1 MPWKASGVVEERMRF
16 VMEFQ
21 RDEGTMTELC
31 REYGISRPTG
41 YALIERFQRE
51 GIAGLQDGSRAPLRH
66 PNQTLAKIEEQI
78 LELRR
83 ARPSW
88 GPKKL
93 QAYLERKQ
101 PDIRWPALSTMG
113 ELLKREG
120 LSVAPAKRRKTPP
133 YTQPFGSI
141 AGPNQ
146 TWCMDFKGWFRTRDG
161 ERIDPF
167 TLSDAYSRYL
177 LRCQAVDHSNTEQVR
192 GLLEA
197 SFREY
202 GMPLAIR
209 SDNGSPFASRAIAG
223 LSRLSV
229 YLMKLG
235 IVPERIAAGHPEQN
249 GRHERMHRT
258 LHTETARPAAANRRA
273 QQKVFDRFREQ
284 YNQERPHEALE
295 QRTPASCYCLSP
307 RAYPA
312 RVPQPA
318 YDSDSLVRRVQKHGE
333 FNWKHQHIFLS
344 ETLAGEAVG
353 LETIDDRYYRIYF
366 ASFPI
371 ARFDSHQRRV
381 QALGQQRAQPQES

>member
-1 MPWKASGVVEERMRF
+1 MRF
-16 VMEFQ
+16 VVAFQ
-21 RDEGTMTELC
+21 SGEWTMTELC
-31 REYGISRPTG
+31 RQYGITRPTG
-41 YALIERFQRE
+41 YALIERFQQE
-51 GIAGLQDGSRAPLRH
+51 GMGGLQDRSRAPLRH
-66 PNQTLAKIEEQI
+66 PNQMLAEIEEQI

-93 QAYLERKQ
+93 QAYLKQ
-101 PDIRWPALSTMG
+101 KKPGPRWPAQSTIG
-113 ELLKREG
+113 ELLQREG
-120 LSVAPAKRRKTPP
+120 LNVARRKRRKTPP
-133 YTQPFGSI
+133 YTQPFVSI
-141 AGPNQ
+141 EGPNQ
-146 TWCMDFKGWFRTRDG
+146 AWCMDFKGWFRTRDG

-167 TLSDAYSRYL
+167 TLSDAHSRYL
-177 LRCQAVDHSNTEQVR
+177 LRCQAVDKSNTERVR
-192 GLLEA
+192 GVLEA

-209 SDNGSPFASRAIAG
+209 SDNGAPFASRAVAG

-258 LHTETARPAAANRRA
+258 LQAETASPPAANRRA
-273 QQKVFDRFREQ
+273 QQKVFDGFREQ

-295 QRTPASCYCLSP
+295 QRTPASCYCASP

-312 RVPQPA
+312 RLPQPE
-318 YDSDSLVRRVQKHGE
+318 YDSGLLVRRVQKHGE
-333 FNWKHQHIFLS
+333 FNWKHQHVFLT

-353 LETIDDRYYRIYF
+353 LEAIDDRYYRIYL

-371 ARFDSHQRRV
+371 ARFDSHKRRV
-381 QALGQQRAQPQES
+381 ETLAELREQPRES